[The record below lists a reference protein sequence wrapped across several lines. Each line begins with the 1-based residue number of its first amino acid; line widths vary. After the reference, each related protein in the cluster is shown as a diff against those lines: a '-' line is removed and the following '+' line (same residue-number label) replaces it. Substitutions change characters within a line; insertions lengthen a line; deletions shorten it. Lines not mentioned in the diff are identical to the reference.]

1 MGSASKARLLRCI
14 PSTHPFI
21 ITIDR
26 QHCSMKATHE
36 IMNGQINVQFQHH
49 KKWQDLGWKG
59 DAFIDVSNVS
69 MVSCENRDVMQVN
82 ASIFLTIN
90 VSQIYYEAVLNISVF
105 NQPGDL
111 TLNWGINPVWTT
123 QYWTKSASFCENTI
137 ITLFYLIV
145 PHRQFYW
152 QCRLASDVDVPTVTM
167 AKVQDFNYSAGL
179 SVRWS
184 PPRAHYW
191 NTHGWWIK

>member
-1 MGSASKARLLRCI
+1 
-14 PSTHPFI
+14 
-21 ITIDR
+21 
-26 QHCSMKATHE
+26 MKATHE

-111 TLNWGINPVWTT
+111 NWGI
-123 QYWTKSASFCENTI
+123 E
-137 ITLFYLIV
+137 
-145 PHRQFYW
+145 
-152 QCRLASDVDVPTVTM
+152 
-167 AKVQDFNYSAGL
+167 G
-179 SVRWS
+179 
-184 PPRAHYW
+184 
-191 NTHGWWIK
+191 